1 MNEQLA
7 KQILKIFANNPFD
20 AYNHKQISSRI
31 GAGSKAERQEVIRTM
46 QELAEQKHLVEDS
59 HKGKYKINPKSIDD
73 ELMPQNYVV
82 GTIDMKQG
90 GKAYVI
96 PEEEGREDIQ
106 IAPNNT
112 HHALHGDTV
121 KVLMFP
127 QRKMHKPEGQVVEI
141 LKRAKTRFVGV
152 IQKQERFAF
161 MVSDS
166 RTMQV
171 DIFIHI
177 DDLAGA
183 ENGEKVL
190 VEMTDW
196 PERMNNPVGKVIKRL
211 GKPGDNNV
219 EMQSI
224 LAEYDFPLDF
234 PKEVEEE
241 AKKIKKPTKKEI
253 SSRRDFR
260 DVTTFT
266 IDPADAKDFDDAL
279 SFRELPNGHV
289 EVGVHIADVS
299 YYVKPGS
306 AIDREAYE
314 RGTSVYLV
322 DRTIPMLPEK
332 LCNEVCSLRQDE
344 EKLCFSV
351 VMEMDAKG
359 KVHNT
364 WMGKTVIKSDR
375 RMAYEEAQEIIENG
389 DLKNEKSADA
399 VTVAILKLHSIAEK
413 LRVARYKSG
422 AINFETQEVKFQLDE
437 NAKPIGVYI
446 KESKEANWLIEE
458 FMLLANR
465 SVAEYIGKPTNR
477 VKSSKNSTTRT
488 FVYRV
493 HDEPNPEK
501 LNTFVEFVAK
511 LGFSMKTSSRKA
523 LAESYNRLFENIS
536 GRGEEHMVDTIAIRT
551 MSKAYYSTENI
562 GHYGLAFPYYT
573 HFTSPIRRYP
583 DLMVH
588 RLLER
593 YLEGGASVNADE
605 YEDYCRHCSVMEKKA
620 ADAERT
626 SVKYKQAEYL
636 ADKLGQVFPA
646 LISGV
651 SKWGIY
657 AEIEGNKCEGMIP
670 IGSLKDDYYML
681 DEDNYQVIGRRHG
694 RCYKLGYPVHI
705 RVRKVDLLKK
715 QIDFDLVE
723 EEDTRAPK
731 HESKK
736 KSHKETQKP
745 KSHGRKKKG
754 AKRGLMVLA
763 CCLLA
768 LGCQQVPQVPAE
780 PDYAD
785 TTQWFVADRG
795 AGVDVFYITSTETDD
810 YPMGGAV
817 WYFSDTYNDSLR
829 ALLQGE
835 MTGVDQLLAGD
846 LNFYSPYYRQ
856 CSMETFT
863 ADSLVAER
871 MPLAMGDVK
880 RAFDY
885 YIEHLNGGRPFI
897 VAGFSQGAIGVVE
910 LLKHMDDEAYS
921 RMVAAYVI
929 GWKVTDDDLAA
940 TTHILAARDSAD
952 LGVTVCYNSVRTP
965 QCAIPML
972 SEGNRMAINPLNW
985 RTDGEPATTVFRG
998 DTLTVTLD
1006 TASLLLCVDGYTR
1019 NDYMLPLVG
1028 VDGNYHCLDITLY
1041 AEAIRRNIALRAKL
1055 MH

>member
-1 MNEQLA
+1 MNEELA
-7 KQILKIFANNPFD
+7 KQILKVFANNPFD
-20 AYNHKQISSRI
+20 AFNHKQIASRI
-31 GAGSKAERQEVIRTM
+31 GANSKAERQEVIRTM
-46 QELAEQKHLVEDS
+46 QQLAQEKHLVEDD
-59 HKGKYKINPKSIDD
+59 HKGKYKINPKSINDD
-73 ELMPQNYVV
+73 LLPRNYVT
-82 GTIDMKQG
+82 GIIDMKQG

-96 PEEEGREDIQ
+96 PDEEGREDIQ

-152 IQKQERFAF
+152 IQRQERFAF

-177 DDLAGA
+177 DDLGGA

-196 PERMNNPVGKVIKRL
+196 PERMNNPVGRVIKRL
-211 GKPGDNNV
+211 GRPGDNNV

-234 PKEVEEE
+234 PAEVEEE

-253 SSRRDFR
+253 ASRRDFR

-279 SFRELPNGHV
+279 SYRELPNGHV

-351 VMEMDAKG
+351 VMEMDSKAK
-359 KVHNT
+359 VLNT
-364 WMGKTVIKSDR
+364 WMGKTVIRSDR
-375 RMAYEEAQEIIENG
+375 RMAYEEAQEIIESG
-389 DLKNEKSADA
+389 KWKDESGKMVGE
-399 VTVAILKLHSIAEK
+399 AILKLHGIATL
-413 LRVARYKSG
+413 LRAARYRSG

-465 SVAEYIGKPTNR
+465 KVAEFGAQRVEFGDKSGRKKTPNSELKTPNSNR
-477 VKSSKNSTTRT
+477 P

-523 LAESYNRLFENIS
+523 LAESYNRLFENIA

-551 MSKAYYSTENI
+551 MSKAYYSTQNI

-588 RLLER
+588 RLLEH
-593 YLEGGASVNADE
+593 YLNSNLRTPNSELL
-605 YEDYCRHCSVMEKKA
+605 EDYCKHCSIMEKKA

-657 AEIEGNKCEGMIP
+657 AEIESSKCEGMIP
-670 IGSLKDDYYML
+670 IGSLRDDYYML

-705 RVRKVDLLKK
+705 RVRHVDLLKK
-715 QIDFDLVE
+715 QIDFDLVD
-723 EEDTRAPK
+723 EDEPK
-731 HESKK
+731 
-736 KSHKETQKP
+736 
-745 KSHGRKKKG
+745 
-754 AKRGLMVLA
+754 
-763 CCLLA
+763 
-768 LGCQQVPQVPAE
+768 
-780 PDYAD
+780 AD
-785 TTQWFVADRG
+785 
-795 AGVDVFYITSTETDD
+795 
-810 YPMGGAV
+810 
-817 WYFSDTYNDSLR
+817 
-829 ALLQGE
+829 
-835 MTGVDQLLAGD
+835 
-846 LNFYSPYYRQ
+846 
-856 CSMETFT
+856 
-863 ADSLVAER
+863 
-871 MPLAMGDVK
+871 K
-880 RAFDY
+880 
-885 YIEHLNGGRPFI
+885 
-897 VAGFSQGAIGVVE
+897 FSQQ
-910 LLKHMDDEAYS
+910 KTHKS
-921 RMVAAYVI
+921 R
-929 GWKVTDDDLAA
+929 KEKKNN
-940 TTHILAARDSAD
+940 H
-952 LGVTVCYNSVRTP
+952 NKK
-965 QCAIPML
+965 
-972 SEGNRMAINPLNW
+972 
-985 RTDGEPATTVFRG
+985 
-998 DTLTVTLD
+998 
-1006 TASLLLCVDGYTR
+1006 
-1019 NDYMLPLVG
+1019 
-1028 VDGNYHCLDITLY
+1028 
-1041 AEAIRRNIALRAKL
+1041 AKK
-1055 MH
+1055 

>member
-1 MNEQLA
+1 MNEILA

-31 GAGSKAERQEVIRTM
+31 GAGSKAERQEVIRTI
-46 QELAEQKHLVEDS
+46 QQLAEDKHLIEDD

-73 ELMPQNYVV
+73 DLVPKNYVE
-82 GTIDMKQG
+82 GTIDMKQS

-96 PEEEGREDIQ
+96 PNEEGREDIQ

-121 KVLMFP
+121 RVLMFP

-166 RTMQV
+166 RTMPV

-177 DDLAGA
+177 DDLGGA

-196 PERMNNPVGKVIKRL
+196 PERMNNPVGKVVKRL

-224 LAEYDFPLDF
+224 LAEYDFPLEF
-234 PKEVEEE
+234 PKAAEDE
-241 AKKIKKPTKKEI
+241 AKKIRRPTKKEV
-253 SSRRDFR
+253 SGRRDFR
-260 DVTTFT
+260 DVLTFT

-279 SFRELPNGHV
+279 SYRELGNGHV

-299 YYVKPGS
+299 HYVKPGS

-332 LCNEVCSLRQDE
+332 LCNDVCSLRQDE

-351 VMEMDAKG
+351 VMEMDAKA
-359 KVHNT
+359 KVLGS
-364 WMGKTVIKSDR
+364 WMGKTVIRSDR

-389 DLKNEKSADA
+389 VPKEKSGDS
-399 VTVAILKLHSIAEK
+399 TELEHAILSLHALASK
-413 LRVARYKSG
+413 LREARFKTG

-458 FMLLANR
+458 FMLLANKT
-465 SVAEYIGKPTNR
+465 VAEYIGKPAGKAKNGTTN
-477 VKSSKNSTTRT
+477 KAKT

-511 LGFSMKTSSRKA
+511 LGFSMKTGSRKA
-523 LAESYNRLFENIS
+523 LAESYNRLFENIA
-536 GRGEEHMVDTIAIRT
+536 GRGEENMIDTIAIRT

-588 RLLER
+588 RLLDL
-593 YLEGGASVNADE
+593 YLHDGKSASADE
-605 YEDYCRHCSVMEKKA
+605 YEEYCKHCSVMEKKA

-626 SVKYKQAEYL
+626 SVKYKQAEFL

-651 SKWGIY
+651 SKWGVY

-694 RCYKLGYPVHI
+694 RTYKLGYPVNI
-705 RVRKVDLLKK
+705 RVKRVDMLKK
-715 QIDFDLVE
+715 QIDFELVDDE
-723 EEDTRAPK
+723 EPQRTKQPAK
-731 HESKK
+731 GGSKK
-736 KSHKETQKP
+736 
-745 KSHGRKKKG
+745 
-754 AKRGLMVLA
+754 
-763 CCLLA
+763 
-768 LGCQQVPQVPAE
+768 PQ
-780 PDYAD
+780 
-785 TTQWFVADRG
+785 
-795 AGVDVFYITSTETDD
+795 
-810 YPMGGAV
+810 
-817 WYFSDTYNDSLR
+817 
-829 ALLQGE
+829 
-835 MTGVDQLLAGD
+835 
-846 LNFYSPYYRQ
+846 
-856 CSMETFT
+856 
-863 ADSLVAER
+863 
-871 MPLAMGDVK
+871 
-880 RAFDY
+880 
-885 YIEHLNGGRPFI
+885 
-897 VAGFSQGAIGVVE
+897 
-910 LLKHMDDEAYS
+910 
-921 RMVAAYVI
+921 
-929 GWKVTDDDLAA
+929 
-940 TTHILAARDSAD
+940 
-952 LGVTVCYNSVRTP
+952 
-965 QCAIPML
+965 
-972 SEGNRMAINPLNW
+972 
-985 RTDGEPATTVFRG
+985 RG
-998 DTLTVTLD
+998 D
-1006 TASLLLCVDGYTR
+1006 AKSGKADGKK
-1019 NDYMLPLVG
+1019 P
-1028 VDGNYHCLDITLY
+1028 
-1041 AEAIRRNIALRAKL
+1041 RRHPKKHSKQATK
-1055 MH
+1055 

>member
-20 AYNHKQISSRI
+20 AFNHKQISARLGI
-31 GAGSKAERQEVIRTM
+31 ATKRDRQEVIRAI
-46 QELAEQKHLVEDS
+46 QQLAEDKKLVEDD
-59 HKGKYKINPKSIDD
+59 HQGKYKINPKSIDD
-73 ELMPQNYVV
+73 DLLPKKYVT

-96 PEEEGREDIQ
+96 PEEDGREDIQ

-121 KVLMFP
+121 RVLMFP

-166 RTMQV
+166 RTMPV

-177 DDLAGA
+177 DDLGGA

-241 AKKIKKPTKKEI
+241 AKKIRKPTKKVI
-253 SSRRDFR
+253 TSRRDFR
-260 DVTTFT
+260 DVITFT

-279 SFRELPNGHV
+279 SFRELENGHV

-306 AIDREAYE
+306 AIDREAFE

-344 EKLCFSV
+344 DKLCFSV
-351 VMEMDAKG
+351 VMEMDAKA
-359 KVHNT
+359 KVLNT
-364 WMGKTVIKSDR
+364 WMGKTVIRSDR
-375 RMAYEEAQEIIENG
+375 RMAYEEAQEIIESG
-389 DLKNEKSADA
+389 VSDGTA
-399 VTVAILKLHSIAEK
+399 VATAILRLHALATI
-413 LRVARYKSG
+413 LRAARYKSG

-458 FMLLANR
+458 FMLLANKT
-465 SVAEYIGKPTNR
+465 VAESIGKKR
-477 VKSSKNSTTRT
+477 VRGGSTAAKT

-523 LAESYNRLFENIS
+523 LAESYNRLFENIA

-588 RLLER
+588 RLLDL
-593 YLEGGASVNADE
+593 YLHDGKSVSADE
-605 YEDYCRHCSVMEKKA
+605 YEDYCKHCSIMEKKA

-694 RCYKLGYPVHI
+694 RTYKLGYPVHI

-723 EEDTRAPK
+723 EDNSTDKTAKRQPK
-731 HESKK
+731 SQD
-736 KSHKETQKP
+736 HKPNSKP
-745 KSHGRKKKG
+745 K
-754 AKRGLMVLA
+754 
-763 CCLLA
+763 
-768 LGCQQVPQVPAE
+768 
-780 PDYAD
+780 
-785 TTQWFVADRG
+785 
-795 AGVDVFYITSTETDD
+795 
-810 YPMGGAV
+810 
-817 WYFSDTYNDSLR
+817 
-829 ALLQGE
+829 
-835 MTGVDQLLAGD
+835 
-846 LNFYSPYYRQ
+846 
-856 CSMETFT
+856 
-863 ADSLVAER
+863 
-871 MPLAMGDVK
+871 
-880 RAFDY
+880 
-885 YIEHLNGGRPFI
+885 
-897 VAGFSQGAIGVVE
+897 
-910 LLKHMDDEAYS
+910 
-921 RMVAAYVI
+921 
-929 GWKVTDDDLAA
+929 KVQ
-940 TTHILAARDSAD
+940 HHR
-952 LGVTVCYNSVRTP
+952 
-965 QCAIPML
+965 
-972 SEGNRMAINPLNW
+972 
-985 RTDGEPATTVFRG
+985 
-998 DTLTVTLD
+998 
-1006 TASLLLCVDGYTR
+1006 
-1019 NDYMLPLVG
+1019 
-1028 VDGNYHCLDITLY
+1028 
-1041 AEAIRRNIALRAKL
+1041 RRNK
-1055 MH
+1055 

>member
-1 MNEQLA
+1 MNENLA

-20 AYNHKQISSRI
+20 AYNHKQIASRI
-31 GAGSKAERQEVIRTM
+31 GANSKAERQEVIRTI

-59 HKGKYKINPKSIDD
+59 HKGKYKINPKSINDD
-73 ELMPQNYVV
+73 LMPQNYVT

-121 KVLMFP
+121 KVMLFP

-141 LKRAKTRFVGV
+141 IRRAKTRFVGV

-166 RTMQV
+166 RTMPV

-177 DDLAGA
+177 DDLGGA

-224 LAEYDFPLDF
+224 LAEYDFPLEF

-241 AKKIKKPTKKEI
+241 AKKIRKPTKKEI
-253 SSRRDFR
+253 ASRRDFR
-260 DVTTFT
+260 DITTFT

-279 SFRELPNGHV
+279 SFRELENGHV

-351 VMEMDAKG
+351 VMEMDSKG
-359 KVHNT
+359 KVYDS
-364 WMGKTVIKSDR
+364 WMGKSVIKSDR

-389 DLKNEKSADA
+389 ELKIENSADA
-399 VTVAILKLHSIAEK
+399 VAVAILKLHGIAEK
-413 LRVARYKSG
+413 LRAARYKSG

-465 SVAEYIGKPTNR
+465 TVAEYVG
-477 VKSSKNSTTRT
+477 KSSNSRTSRTSRASSETRNAKT

-523 LAESYNRLFENIS
+523 LAESYNRLFENIA

-588 RLLER
+588 RLLEF
-593 YLEGGASVNADE
+593 YLQDFETSRQRDIKTSKHQDVETVAVARSLVDSSSRSLLEEA
-605 YEDYCRHCSVMEKKA
+605 CKHCSLMEKKA

-626 SVKYKQAEYL
+626 SVKYKQAEFL

-694 RCYKLGYPVHI
+694 RTYKLGYPVHI
-705 RVRKVDLLKK
+705 RVRRVDLLKK

-723 EEDTRAPK
+723 EDEPLGAQTSPSAKKRNGKSARSKKGAPTDK
-731 HESKK
+731 ENKK
-736 KSHKETQKP
+736 KSH
-745 KSHGRKKKG
+745 SRRRK
-754 AKRGLMVLA
+754 
-763 CCLLA
+763 
-768 LGCQQVPQVPAE
+768 
-780 PDYAD
+780 
-785 TTQWFVADRG
+785 
-795 AGVDVFYITSTETDD
+795 
-810 YPMGGAV
+810 
-817 WYFSDTYNDSLR
+817 
-829 ALLQGE
+829 
-835 MTGVDQLLAGD
+835 
-846 LNFYSPYYRQ
+846 
-856 CSMETFT
+856 
-863 ADSLVAER
+863 
-871 MPLAMGDVK
+871 
-880 RAFDY
+880 
-885 YIEHLNGGRPFI
+885 
-897 VAGFSQGAIGVVE
+897 
-910 LLKHMDDEAYS
+910 
-921 RMVAAYVI
+921 
-929 GWKVTDDDLAA
+929 
-940 TTHILAARDSAD
+940 
-952 LGVTVCYNSVRTP
+952 
-965 QCAIPML
+965 
-972 SEGNRMAINPLNW
+972 
-985 RTDGEPATTVFRG
+985 
-998 DTLTVTLD
+998 
-1006 TASLLLCVDGYTR
+1006 
-1019 NDYMLPLVG
+1019 
-1028 VDGNYHCLDITLY
+1028 
-1041 AEAIRRNIALRAKL
+1041 
-1055 MH
+1055 

>member
-1 MNEQLA
+1 MNEELA
-7 KQILKIFANNPFD
+7 KQILKVFANNPFD
-20 AYNHKQISSRI
+20 AFNHKQISSRI
-31 GAGSKAERQEVIRTM
+31 GAGSKAERQEVIRTI
-46 QELAEQKHLVEDS
+46 QQLAEEKHLVEDD
-59 HKGKYKINPKSIDD
+59 HKGKYKINPKSINDD
-73 ELMPQNYVV
+73 LLPRNYVTGV
-82 GTIDMKQG
+82 IDMKQG

-96 PEEEGREDIQ
+96 PEEDGREDIQ

-121 KVLMFP
+121 RVLMFP

-141 LKRAKTRFVGV
+141 IKRAKTRFVGV
-152 IQKQERFAF
+152 IQRQERFAF

-177 DDLAGA
+177 DDLGGA

-211 GKPGDNNV
+211 GRPGDNNV

-234 PKEVEEE
+234 SKEVEEE
-241 AKKIKKPTKKEI
+241 AKKIRKPTKKEI
-253 SSRRDFR
+253 ANRKDFR

-344 EKLCFSV
+344 DKLCFSV

-359 KVHNT
+359 GRDRKGANATPKVLKT
-364 WMGKTVIKSDR
+364 WIGKTVIRSDR
-375 RMAYEEAQEIIENG
+375 RMAYEEAQEIIEAN
-389 DLKNEKSADA
+389 
-399 VTVAILKLHSIAEK
+399 TVPDGSPVGEAILRLHALATV
-413 LRVARYKSG
+413 LRSQRYKDG
-422 AINFETQEVKFQLDE
+422 AINFESQEVKFQLDE

-458 FMLLANR
+458 FMLLANKT
-465 SVAEYIGKPTNR
+465 VAEYVGKP
-477 VKSSKNSTTRT
+477 KSRNTRSTQNTPP

-501 LNTFVEFVAK
+501 LNTFVEFVTK

-523 LAESYNRLFENIS
+523 LAESYNRLFENIA

-588 RLLER
+588 RLLEH
-593 YLEGGASVNADE
+593 YLNSEPQIPNSE
-605 YEDYCRHCSVMEKKA
+605 QLEEYCRHCSVMEKKA

-657 AEIEGNKCEGMIP
+657 AEIEDSKCEGMIP

-705 RVRKVDLLKK
+705 RVRKVDLIKK

-723 EEDTRAPK
+723 EEELKPK
-731 HESKK
+731 PESKAK
-736 KSHKETQKP
+736 KSKP
-745 KSHGRKKKG
+745 HGKPHGRKKK
-754 AKRGLMVLA
+754 
-763 CCLLA
+763 
-768 LGCQQVPQVPAE
+768 
-780 PDYAD
+780 
-785 TTQWFVADRG
+785 
-795 AGVDVFYITSTETDD
+795 
-810 YPMGGAV
+810 
-817 WYFSDTYNDSLR
+817 
-829 ALLQGE
+829 
-835 MTGVDQLLAGD
+835 
-846 LNFYSPYYRQ
+846 
-856 CSMETFT
+856 
-863 ADSLVAER
+863 
-871 MPLAMGDVK
+871 
-880 RAFDY
+880 
-885 YIEHLNGGRPFI
+885 
-897 VAGFSQGAIGVVE
+897 
-910 LLKHMDDEAYS
+910 
-921 RMVAAYVI
+921 
-929 GWKVTDDDLAA
+929 
-940 TTHILAARDSAD
+940 
-952 LGVTVCYNSVRTP
+952 
-965 QCAIPML
+965 
-972 SEGNRMAINPLNW
+972 
-985 RTDGEPATTVFRG
+985 
-998 DTLTVTLD
+998 
-1006 TASLLLCVDGYTR
+1006 
-1019 NDYMLPLVG
+1019 
-1028 VDGNYHCLDITLY
+1028 
-1041 AEAIRRNIALRAKL
+1041 
-1055 MH
+1055 

>member
-7 KQILKIFANNPFD
+7 KTILKVFANNPFD
-20 AYNHKQISSRI
+20 AFNHKQISSRI
-31 GAGSKAERQEVIRTM
+31 GANTKKERQEVIRAM
-46 QELAEQKHLVEDS
+46 QELAEQKQLVEDD

-73 ELMPQNYVV
+73 LLPKNYVV

-96 PEEEGREDIQ
+96 PLDEKELGVKGSEKGVKGSERTNAKDDTIVPSLPLTPHHSLSLQTYSQDIQ
-106 IAPNNT
+106 IAPGNT
-112 HHALHGDTV
+112 NRALHGDTV
-121 KVLMFP
+121 RVLMFP

-152 IQKQERFAF
+152 LQKQERFAF

-166 RTMQV
+166 RTMNV
-171 DIFIHI
+171 DIFIHA
-177 DDLAGA
+177 DDLGGA

-196 PERMNNPVGKVIKRL
+196 PERMNNPVGRVIKRL
-211 GKPGDNNV
+211 GRPGDNNV

-224 LAEYDFPLDF
+224 LAEYDFPLEF
-234 PKEVEEE
+234 PKEAEAE
-241 AKKIKKPTKKEI
+241 AKKIKNPTKKEMA
-253 SSRRDFR
+253 SRRDFR
-260 DVTTFT
+260 DVLTFT

-279 SFRELPNGHV
+279 SYRELENGHA

-299 YYVKPGS
+299 HYVKPGS

-359 KVHNT
+359 KVT
-364 WMGKTVIKSDR
+364 GSWMGKTVIRSDR
-375 RMAYEEAQEIIENG
+375 RMAYEEAQEIIEG
-389 DLKNEKSADA
+389 VTGSEKGVKESERTNVEEA
-399 VTVAILKLHSIAEK
+399 VLKLHALATR
-413 LRVARYKSG
+413 LRNQRYKNG
-422 AINFETQEVKFQLDE
+422 AINFESQEVKFRLDE

-465 SVAEYIGKPTNR
+465 TVAEYIGKPNSQKT
-477 VKSSKNSTTRT
+477 KTKNQNSPKT

-511 LGFSMKTSSRKA
+511 LGFSMKTGSRKA
-523 LAESYNRLFENIS
+523 LADSYNRLFENIA

-588 RLLER
+588 RLLEY
-593 YLEGGASVNADE
+593 YLGVKGSERTDAVGAPNKEVYEE
-605 YEDYCRHCSVMEKKA
+605 YCKHCSLMEKKA
-620 ADAERT
+620 ADAERS
-626 SVKYKQAEYL
+626 SVKYKQAEFL

-694 RCYKLGYPVHI
+694 KCYKLGYPVQI
-705 RVRKVDLLKK
+705 RVKRVDMLKK
-715 QIDFDLVE
+715 QIDFELVE
-723 EEDTRAPK
+723 EDETPAPAK
-731 HESKK
+731 G
-736 KSHKETQKP
+736 KP
-745 KSHGRKKKG
+745 KGEQKQSKGKSKWRRGRQK
-754 AKRGLMVLA
+754 
-763 CCLLA
+763 
-768 LGCQQVPQVPAE
+768 
-780 PDYAD
+780 
-785 TTQWFVADRG
+785 
-795 AGVDVFYITSTETDD
+795 
-810 YPMGGAV
+810 
-817 WYFSDTYNDSLR
+817 
-829 ALLQGE
+829 
-835 MTGVDQLLAGD
+835 
-846 LNFYSPYYRQ
+846 
-856 CSMETFT
+856 
-863 ADSLVAER
+863 
-871 MPLAMGDVK
+871 
-880 RAFDY
+880 
-885 YIEHLNGGRPFI
+885 
-897 VAGFSQGAIGVVE
+897 
-910 LLKHMDDEAYS
+910 
-921 RMVAAYVI
+921 
-929 GWKVTDDDLAA
+929 
-940 TTHILAARDSAD
+940 
-952 LGVTVCYNSVRTP
+952 
-965 QCAIPML
+965 
-972 SEGNRMAINPLNW
+972 
-985 RTDGEPATTVFRG
+985 
-998 DTLTVTLD
+998 
-1006 TASLLLCVDGYTR
+1006 
-1019 NDYMLPLVG
+1019 
-1028 VDGNYHCLDITLY
+1028 
-1041 AEAIRRNIALRAKL
+1041 
-1055 MH
+1055 

>member
-1 MNEQLA
+1 MTKVKMLELWHGEKTTNIIEPDMNEQLA

-20 AYNHKQISSRI
+20 AFNHKQISSRI

-73 ELMPQNYVV
+73 ELLPQNYVV
-82 GTIDMKQG
+82 GTMDMKQG

-96 PEEEGREDIQ
+96 PEGEDREDIQ

-112 HHALHGDTV
+112 NHALHGDTV
-121 KVLMFP
+121 RVLMFP

-141 LKRAKTRFVGV
+141 LKRARTRFVGV
-152 IQKQERFAF
+152 IQRQERFAF

-166 RTMQV
+166 RTMPV

-177 DDLAGA
+177 DDLGGA

-190 VEMTDW
+190 VEMTEW
-196 PERMNNPVGKVIKRL
+196 PERMNNPVGRVVKRL
-211 GKPGDNNV
+211 GRPGDNNV

-241 AKKIKKPTKKEI
+241 AKKIKKPTKKDYAG
-253 SSRRDFR
+253 RRDFR
-260 DVTTFT
+260 EVTTFT

-279 SFRELPNGHV
+279 SYRELPNGHV

-351 VMEMDAKG
+351 VMEMDAGGGRDRKG
-359 KVHNT
+359 ANATPKVYNT
-364 WMGKTVIKSDR
+364 WMGKSVIRSNR
-375 RMAYEEAQEIIENG
+375 RMAYEEAQEIIESG
-389 DLKNEKSADA
+389 SASDA
-399 VTVAILKLHSIAEK
+399 VGEAILSLHAIATK
-413 LRVARYKSG
+413 LRAARYKSG
-422 AINFETQEVKFQLDE
+422 AINFETQEVKFILDD

-465 SVAEYIGKPTNR
+465 SVAEYIGKPAG
-477 VKSSKNSTTRT
+477 KSKSAKT

-501 LNTFVEFVAK
+501 LNTFVEFVSK
-511 LGFSMKTSSRKA
+511 LGFSMKTGSRKA
-523 LAESYNRLFENIS
+523 LAESYNRLFENIA

-562 GHYGLAFPYYT
+562 GHYGLAFPFYT

-593 YLEGGASVNADE
+593 YLQGGTSVSAAE
-605 YEDYCRHCSVMEKKA
+605 YEEYCKHCSIMEKKA

-636 ADKLGQVFPA
+636 SDKLGQVFPA

-694 RCYKLGYPVHI
+694 RCYKLGYPVLI

-723 EEDTRAPK
+723 EDDANAKDGRRRPK
-731 HESKK
+731 DN
-736 KSHKETQKP
+736 KP
-745 KSHGRKKKG
+745 KGKENKG
-754 AKRGLMVLA
+754 KGK
-763 CCLLA
+763 
-768 LGCQQVPQVPAE
+768 P
-780 PDYAD
+780 
-785 TTQWFVADRG
+785 
-795 AGVDVFYITSTETDD
+795 
-810 YPMGGAV
+810 
-817 WYFSDTYNDSLR
+817 
-829 ALLQGE
+829 
-835 MTGVDQLLAGD
+835 
-846 LNFYSPYYRQ
+846 
-856 CSMETFT
+856 
-863 ADSLVAER
+863 
-871 MPLAMGDVK
+871 
-880 RAFDY
+880 
-885 YIEHLNGGRPFI
+885 
-897 VAGFSQGAIGVVE
+897 
-910 LLKHMDDEAYS
+910 
-921 RMVAAYVI
+921 
-929 GWKVTDDDLAA
+929 
-940 TTHILAARDSAD
+940 
-952 LGVTVCYNSVRTP
+952 
-965 QCAIPML
+965 
-972 SEGNRMAINPLNW
+972 
-985 RTDGEPATTVFRG
+985 
-998 DTLTVTLD
+998 
-1006 TASLLLCVDGYTR
+1006 
-1019 NDYMLPLVG
+1019 
-1028 VDGNYHCLDITLY
+1028 
-1041 AEAIRRNIALRAKL
+1041 RRRR
-1055 MH
+1055 

>member
-1 MNEQLA
+1 MNEELA
-7 KQILKIFANNPFD
+7 KQILKVFANNPFD
-20 AYNHKQISSRI
+20 AFNHKQISSRI

-46 QELAEQKHLVEDS
+46 QQLAEEKHLVEDD
-59 HKGKYKINPKSIDD
+59 HKGKYKINPKSINDD
-73 ELMPQNYVV
+73 LLPRNYVTGV
-82 GTIDMKQG
+82 IDMKQG

-121 KVLMFP
+121 RVLMFP

-152 IQKQERFAF
+152 IQRQERFAF

-177 DDLAGA
+177 DDLGGA

-211 GKPGDNNV
+211 GRPGDNNV

-241 AKKIKKPTKKEI
+241 AKKIRKPTKKEI
-253 SSRRDFR
+253 ANRKDFR

-344 EKLCFSV
+344 DKLCFSV

-359 KVHNT
+359 ERDRKGANATPKVLKT
-364 WMGKTVIKSDR
+364 WIGKTVIRSDR
-375 RMAYEEAQEIIENG
+375 RMAYEEAQEIIEAN
-389 DLKNEKSADA
+389 
-399 VTVAILKLHSIAEK
+399 TVPDGSPVGEAILRLHALATA
-413 LRVARYKSG
+413 LRSQRYKDG
-422 AINFETQEVKFQLDE
+422 AINFESQEVKFQLDE

-458 FMLLANR
+458 FMLLANKT
-465 SVAEYIGKPTNR
+465 VAEYVGKP
-477 VKSSKNSTTRT
+477 KSRNTRSTQNTPP

-501 LNTFVEFVAK
+501 LNTFVEFVTK

-523 LAESYNRLFENIS
+523 LAESYNRLFENIA

-588 RLLER
+588 RLLDL
-593 YLEGGASVNADE
+593 YLHNGASVNADE

-657 AEIEGNKCEGMIP
+657 AEIEDSKCEGMIP

-705 RVRKVDLLKK
+705 RVRKVDLIKK

-723 EEDTRAPK
+723 EEELKPK
-731 HESKK
+731 PESKAK
-736 KSHKETQKP
+736 KSKP
-745 KSHGRKKKG
+745 HGKPHGRKKK
-754 AKRGLMVLA
+754 
-763 CCLLA
+763 
-768 LGCQQVPQVPAE
+768 
-780 PDYAD
+780 
-785 TTQWFVADRG
+785 
-795 AGVDVFYITSTETDD
+795 
-810 YPMGGAV
+810 
-817 WYFSDTYNDSLR
+817 
-829 ALLQGE
+829 
-835 MTGVDQLLAGD
+835 
-846 LNFYSPYYRQ
+846 
-856 CSMETFT
+856 
-863 ADSLVAER
+863 
-871 MPLAMGDVK
+871 
-880 RAFDY
+880 
-885 YIEHLNGGRPFI
+885 
-897 VAGFSQGAIGVVE
+897 
-910 LLKHMDDEAYS
+910 
-921 RMVAAYVI
+921 
-929 GWKVTDDDLAA
+929 
-940 TTHILAARDSAD
+940 
-952 LGVTVCYNSVRTP
+952 
-965 QCAIPML
+965 
-972 SEGNRMAINPLNW
+972 
-985 RTDGEPATTVFRG
+985 
-998 DTLTVTLD
+998 
-1006 TASLLLCVDGYTR
+1006 
-1019 NDYMLPLVG
+1019 
-1028 VDGNYHCLDITLY
+1028 
-1041 AEAIRRNIALRAKL
+1041 
-1055 MH
+1055 

>member
-73 ELMPQNYVV
+73 ELMPQNYVT
-82 GTIDMKQG
+82 GTMDMKQG

-112 HHALHGDTV
+112 NHALHGDTV
-121 KVLMFP
+121 RVLMFP

-141 LKRAKTRFVGV
+141 IKRAKTRFVGV

-166 RTMQV
+166 RTMPV

-196 PERMNNPVGKVIKRL
+196 PERMNNPVGKVVKRL
-211 GKPGDNNV
+211 GRPGDNNV

-234 PKEVEEE
+234 PKEVEAE
-241 AKKIKKPTKKEI
+241 AKKIKKPTKKDYEG
-253 SSRRDFR
+253 RRDFR
-260 DVTTFT
+260 EVTTFT

-279 SFRELPNGHV
+279 SYRELKNGHV

-299 YYVKPGS
+299 HYVKPGS

-344 EKLCFSV
+344 DKLCFSV

-359 KVHNT
+359 KVTNT
-364 WMGKTVIKSDR
+364 WMGKTLICSDR
-375 RMAYEEAQEIIENG
+375 RMAYEEAQEIIESG
-389 DLKNEKSADA
+389 KATDA
-399 VTVAILKLHSIAEK
+399 VGTAILALHGIATV
-413 LRVARYKSG
+413 LRAARYKSG
-422 AINFETQEVKFQLDE
+422 AINFETQEVKFILDD
-437 NAKPIGVYI
+437 NAKPTGVYI

-458 FMLLANR
+458 FMLLANK
-465 SVAEYIGKPTNR
+465 SVAEYIGKPSGKT
-477 VKSSKNSTTRT
+477 KSAKT

-501 LNTFVEFVAK
+501 LNTFVEFVSK

-523 LAESYNRLFENIS
+523 LAESYNRLFENIA

-593 YLEGGASVNADE
+593 YLNGGASVNADE

-620 ADAERT
+620 ADAERS

-657 AEIEGNKCEGMIP
+657 AEIEGSKCEGMIP

-705 RVRKVDLLKK
+705 RVRRVDMLKK
-715 QIDFDLVE
+715 QIDFDLVD
-723 EEDTRAPK
+723 EDEMMSTAKKNRPSK
-731 HESKK
+731 VNSKSKNFRESGKSKK
-736 KSHKETQKP
+736 K
-745 KSHGRKKKG
+745 
-754 AKRGLMVLA
+754 
-763 CCLLA
+763 
-768 LGCQQVPQVPAE
+768 
-780 PDYAD
+780 
-785 TTQWFVADRG
+785 
-795 AGVDVFYITSTETDD
+795 
-810 YPMGGAV
+810 
-817 WYFSDTYNDSLR
+817 
-829 ALLQGE
+829 
-835 MTGVDQLLAGD
+835 
-846 LNFYSPYYRQ
+846 
-856 CSMETFT
+856 
-863 ADSLVAER
+863 
-871 MPLAMGDVK
+871 
-880 RAFDY
+880 
-885 YIEHLNGGRPFI
+885 
-897 VAGFSQGAIGVVE
+897 
-910 LLKHMDDEAYS
+910 
-921 RMVAAYVI
+921 
-929 GWKVTDDDLAA
+929 
-940 TTHILAARDSAD
+940 
-952 LGVTVCYNSVRTP
+952 
-965 QCAIPML
+965 
-972 SEGNRMAINPLNW
+972 
-985 RTDGEPATTVFRG
+985 
-998 DTLTVTLD
+998 
-1006 TASLLLCVDGYTR
+1006 
-1019 NDYMLPLVG
+1019 
-1028 VDGNYHCLDITLY
+1028 
-1041 AEAIRRNIALRAKL
+1041 RR
-1055 MH
+1055 

>member
-20 AYNHKQISSRI
+20 AYNHKQIASRV
-31 GAGSKAERQEVIRTM
+31 GANSKAERQEVIRTM
-46 QELAEQKHLVEDS
+46 QQLAEEKHLVEDD
-59 HKGKYKINPKSIDD
+59 HKGKFKINPKSINDD
-73 ELMPQNYVV
+73 LMPHNYVT

-96 PEEEGREDIQ
+96 PDEEGREDIQ

-112 HHALHGDTV
+112 RHALHGDTV

-141 LKRAKTRFVGV
+141 IKRAKTHFVGV
-152 IQKQERFAF
+152 IQRQERFAF

-190 VEMTDW
+190 VEMIDW
-196 PERMNNPVGKVIKRL
+196 PERMNNPVGRVIKRL

-241 AKKIKKPTKKEI
+241 AKKIKKPTKKEMA
-253 SSRRDFR
+253 SRRDFR

-279 SFRELPNGHV
+279 SFRELPNGHI

-306 AIDREAYE
+306 AIDREAYT

-344 EKLCFSV
+344 DKLCFSV
-351 VMEMDAKG
+351 VMEMDGKG
-359 KVHNT
+359 KVYNT
-364 WMGKTVIKSDR
+364 WMGKSVIRSDR
-375 RMAYEEAQEIIENG
+375 RMAYEEAQEIIESG
-389 DLKNEKSADA
+389 KWKDESEKS
-399 VTVAILKLHSIAEK
+399 VGEAILKLHGIATI
-413 LRVARYKSG
+413 LRAARYKSG

-465 SVAEYIGKPTNR
+465 KVAEFGAQKAEFEDKNGRKKTPTSDFRPPTSN
-477 VKSSKNSTTRT
+477 RT

-511 LGFSMKTSSRKA
+511 LGFSMKTTSRKA
-523 LAESYNRLFENIS
+523 LAESYNRLFENIA

-588 RLLER
+588 RLLDL
-593 YLEGGASVNADE
+593 YLHNGKSVNADE

-705 RVRKVDLLKK
+705 RVRHVDLLKK
-715 QIDFDLVE
+715 QIDFELVE
-723 EEDTRAPK
+723 EDDRVAGAPAGQK
-731 HESKK
+731 TAGKYATQTSKGKSQRNKKGTPQPKEEKK
-736 KSHKETQKP
+736 KKHSRR
-745 KSHGRKKKG
+745 RK
-754 AKRGLMVLA
+754 
-763 CCLLA
+763 
-768 LGCQQVPQVPAE
+768 
-780 PDYAD
+780 
-785 TTQWFVADRG
+785 
-795 AGVDVFYITSTETDD
+795 
-810 YPMGGAV
+810 
-817 WYFSDTYNDSLR
+817 
-829 ALLQGE
+829 
-835 MTGVDQLLAGD
+835 
-846 LNFYSPYYRQ
+846 
-856 CSMETFT
+856 
-863 ADSLVAER
+863 
-871 MPLAMGDVK
+871 
-880 RAFDY
+880 
-885 YIEHLNGGRPFI
+885 
-897 VAGFSQGAIGVVE
+897 
-910 LLKHMDDEAYS
+910 
-921 RMVAAYVI
+921 
-929 GWKVTDDDLAA
+929 
-940 TTHILAARDSAD
+940 
-952 LGVTVCYNSVRTP
+952 
-965 QCAIPML
+965 
-972 SEGNRMAINPLNW
+972 
-985 RTDGEPATTVFRG
+985 
-998 DTLTVTLD
+998 
-1006 TASLLLCVDGYTR
+1006 
-1019 NDYMLPLVG
+1019 
-1028 VDGNYHCLDITLY
+1028 
-1041 AEAIRRNIALRAKL
+1041 
-1055 MH
+1055 

>member
-20 AYNHKQISSRI
+20 AFNHKQIASRI
-31 GAGSKAERQEVIRTM
+31 GAGSKAERQEVIRTI
-46 QELAEQKHLVEDS
+46 QELAEEKHLVEDS
-59 HKGKYKINPKSIDD
+59 HKGKYKINPKSINDD
-73 ELMPQNYVV
+73 LVPRSYIV

-96 PEEEGREDIQ
+96 PQPDAEHPDATPSEDIQ

-171 DIFIHI
+171 DIFIHN
-177 DDLAGA
+177 DDLGGA

-196 PERMNNPVGKVIKRL
+196 PERMNNPVGKVVKRL

-234 PKEVEEE
+234 PKEAEEE
-241 AKKIKKPTKKEI
+241 AKKMRKPTKKEMA
-253 SSRRDFR
+253 SRRDFR
-260 DVTTFT
+260 DVLTFT

-279 SFRELPNGHV
+279 SYRTLENGHV

-332 LCNEVCSLRQDE
+332 LCNDLCSLRQDE

-359 KVHNT
+359 KVMSS
-364 WMGKTVIKSDR
+364 WMGKTVIRSDR
-375 RMAYEEAQEIIENG
+375 RMAYEEAQEIIESG
-389 DLKNEKSADA
+389 KWKDESEKP
-399 VTVAILKLHSIAEK
+399 VGEAILKLHGIATI
-413 LRVARYKSG
+413 LRAARFKTG

-437 NAKPIGVYI
+437 KAHPIGVYI

-465 SVAEYIGKPTNR
+465 TVAEFIGKSHR
-477 VKSSKNSTTRT
+477 SGKSGKGGKDSQAKT

-511 LGFSMKTSSRKA
+511 LGFSMKTGSRKA
-523 LAESYNRLFENIS
+523 LAESYNRLFENIA
-536 GRGEEHMVDTIAIRT
+536 GRGEENMVDTIAIRT

-562 GHYGLAFPYYT
+562 GHYGLAFPFYT

-593 YLEGGASVNADE
+593 YLEGGASVNRDE
-605 YEDYCRHCSVMEKKA
+605 YEDYCKHCSIMEKKA

-626 SVKYKQAEYL
+626 SIKYKQAEFL

-694 RCYKLGYPVHI
+694 RTYKLGYPVNI
-705 RVRKVDLLKK
+705 RVRRVDMLKK

-723 EEDTRAPK
+723 EGEGK
-731 HESKK
+731 GESGK
-736 KSHKETQKP
+736 
-745 KSHGRKKKG
+745 RKGESGKRRVESGKRKVESGKRKG
-754 AKRGLMVLA
+754 VSGKRKV
-763 CCLLA
+763 
-768 LGCQQVPQVPAE
+768 E
-780 PDYAD
+780 
-785 TTQWFVADRG
+785 RG
-795 AGVDVFYITSTETDD
+795 KRK
-810 YPMGGAV
+810 GG
-817 WYFSDTYNDSLR
+817 N
-829 ALLQGE
+829 
-835 MTGVDQLLAGD
+835 
-846 LNFYSPYYRQ
+846 
-856 CSMETFT
+856 
-863 ADSLVAER
+863 
-871 MPLAMGDVK
+871 K
-880 RAFDY
+880 R
-885 YIEHLNGGRPFI
+885 
-897 VAGFSQGAIGVVE
+897 
-910 LLKHMDDEAYS
+910 
-921 RMVAAYVI
+921 
-929 GWKVTDDDLAA
+929 
-940 TTHILAARDSAD
+940 
-952 LGVTVCYNSVRTP
+952 
-965 QCAIPML
+965 
-972 SEGNRMAINPLNW
+972 
-985 RTDGEPATTVFRG
+985 
-998 DTLTVTLD
+998 
-1006 TASLLLCVDGYTR
+1006 
-1019 NDYMLPLVG
+1019 
-1028 VDGNYHCLDITLY
+1028 
-1041 AEAIRRNIALRAKL
+1041 
-1055 MH
+1055 

>member
-1 MNEQLA
+1 MKDDFKKL
-7 KQILKIFANNPFD
+7 ILKIFANNPFD
-20 AYNHKQISSRI
+20 AFNHKQISSRI
-31 GAGSKAERQEVIRTM
+31 GANTKKERQEVIRAM
-46 QELAEQKHLVEDS
+46 QELAEEKTLVEDD

-73 ELMPQNYVV
+73 LLPKNYVV

-96 PEEEGREDIQ
+96 PLDEKELGVKGSENGVKGSERTNAKDDTIVPSLPLTPPHSLSLQTYSQDIQ
-106 IAPNNT
+106 IAPGNT
-112 HHALHGDTV
+112 NRALHGDTV
-121 KVLMFP
+121 RVLMFP

-152 IQKQERFAF
+152 LQKQERFAF

-166 RTMQV
+166 RTMPV
-171 DIFIHI
+171 DIFIHA
-177 DDLAGA
+177 DDLGGA

-196 PERMNNPVGKVIKRL
+196 PERMNNPVGKVVKRL
-211 GKPGDNNV
+211 GRPGDNNV

-224 LAEYDFPLDF
+224 LAEYDFPLEF
-234 PKEVEEE
+234 PKEAEAE
-241 AKKIKKPTKKEI
+241 AKKIKNPTKKEI
-253 SSRRDFR
+253 ASRRDFR
-260 DVTTFT
+260 DVLTFT

-279 SFRELPNGHV
+279 SYRQLENGHT

-351 VMEMDAKG
+351 VMEMDNKG
-359 KVHNT
+359 KVHNS
-364 WMGKTVIKSDR
+364 WMGKTVIRSDR
-375 RMAYEEAQEIIENG
+375 RMAYEEAQEIIEG
-389 DLKNEKSADA
+389 VTGSEKGVKGSERTNVEEA
-399 VTVAILKLHSIAEK
+399 VLKLHALASR
-413 LRVARYKSG
+413 LREQRYKSG
-422 AINFETQEVKFQLDE
+422 AINFESQEVKFQLDE

-465 SVAEYIGKPTNR
+465 TVAEYVGKPNTQ
-477 VKSSKNSTTRT
+477 KSKTKNQNSPKT

-511 LGFSMKTSSRKA
+511 LGFSMKTGSRKA
-523 LAESYNRLFENIS
+523 LAESYNRLFENIA

-551 MSKAYYSTENI
+551 MSKAYYSTDNI

-593 YLEGGASVNADE
+593 YLEGGSSVNKEE
-605 YEDYCRHCSVMEKKA
+605 YEEYCKHSSIMEKKA
-620 ADAERT
+620 ADAERS
-626 SVKYKQAEYL
+626 SVKYKQAEFL

-694 RCYKLGYPVHI
+694 RTYKLGYPVKI
-705 RVRKVDLLKK
+705 RVKRVDMIKK
-715 QIDFDLVE
+715 QIDFELFDDE
-723 EEDTRAPK
+723 EEKNHATAGKTKGGKNNKNR
-731 HESKK
+731 SNKK
-736 KSHKETQKP
+736 PGNSSSNGKK
-745 KSHGRKKKG
+745 RKK
-754 AKRGLMVLA
+754 
-763 CCLLA
+763 
-768 LGCQQVPQVPAE
+768 
-780 PDYAD
+780 
-785 TTQWFVADRG
+785 TT
-795 AGVDVFYITSTETDD
+795 T
-810 YPMGGAV
+810 
-817 WYFSDTYNDSLR
+817 
-829 ALLQGE
+829 
-835 MTGVDQLLAGD
+835 
-846 LNFYSPYYRQ
+846 
-856 CSMETFT
+856 
-863 ADSLVAER
+863 
-871 MPLAMGDVK
+871 K
-880 RAFDY
+880 
-885 YIEHLNGGRPFI
+885 
-897 VAGFSQGAIGVVE
+897 
-910 LLKHMDDEAYS
+910 
-921 RMVAAYVI
+921 
-929 GWKVTDDDLAA
+929 
-940 TTHILAARDSAD
+940 
-952 LGVTVCYNSVRTP
+952 
-965 QCAIPML
+965 
-972 SEGNRMAINPLNW
+972 
-985 RTDGEPATTVFRG
+985 
-998 DTLTVTLD
+998 
-1006 TASLLLCVDGYTR
+1006 
-1019 NDYMLPLVG
+1019 
-1028 VDGNYHCLDITLY
+1028 
-1041 AEAIRRNIALRAKL
+1041 
-1055 MH
+1055 

>member
-7 KQILKIFANNPFD
+7 KTILKIFVNNPFD
-20 AYNHKQISSRI
+20 AFNHKQISSRLGI
-31 GAGSKAERQEVIRTM
+31 NTKRDRQEVIRTM
-46 QELAEQKHLVEDS
+46 QELAEQKQLVEDD
-59 HKGKYKINPKSIDD
+59 HKGKYKINPKNINDD
-73 ELMPQNYVV
+73 LVPHNYVV

-96 PEEEGREDIQ
+96 PDEEGREDIQ

-121 KVLMFP
+121 RVLMFP

-141 LKRAKTRFVGV
+141 MKRARTRFVGV
-152 IQKQERFAF
+152 LQKQERFAF

-166 RTMQV
+166 RTMPV
-171 DIFIHI
+171 DIFIHA
-177 DDLAGA
+177 DDMGGA

-190 VEMTDW
+190 VEMTEW
-196 PERMNNPVGKVIKRL
+196 PERMNNPVGKVVKRL

-224 LAEYDFPLDF
+224 LAEYDFPLEF
-234 PKEVEEE
+234 PKEAEDE
-241 AKKIKKPTKKEI
+241 AKKIRKPTKKEI
-253 SSRRDFR
+253 ASRKDFR
-260 DVTTFT
+260 DVLTFT

-279 SFRELPNGHV
+279 SYRVLENGRV

-332 LCNEVCSLRQDE
+332 LCNDVCSLRQDE

-351 VMEMDAKG
+351 VMEMDNKG
-359 KVHNT
+359 KVHKT
-364 WMGKTVIKSDR
+364 WMGKTVIRSNR
-375 RMAYEEAQEIIENG
+375 RMAYEEAQ
-389 DLKNEKSADA
+389 A
-399 VTVAILKLHSIAEK
+399 VIDSGVSDGTDVAEAILALHGIATV
-413 LRVARYKSG
+413 LRAARYKSG
-422 AINFETQEVKFQLDE
+422 AINFESQEVKFILDE
-437 NAKPIGVYI
+437 NAHPTGVYI

-458 FMLLANR
+458 FMLLANKT
-465 SVAEYIGKPTNR
+465 VAEYIGKPGKTSR
-477 VKSSKNSTTRT
+477 TSKTSKTSSTRT

-511 LGFSMKTSSRKA
+511 LGFSMKVGSRKA
-523 LAESYNRLFENIS
+523 LAESYNNLFRDIA
-536 GRGEEHMVDTIAIRT
+536 GRGEENMIDTIAIRT

-626 SVKYKQAEYL
+626 SVKYKQAEFL

-694 RCYKLGYPVHI
+694 RTYKLGYPVNI
-705 RVRKVDLLKK
+705 RVKRVDMLKK
-715 QIDFDLVE
+715 QIDFELVE
-723 EEDTRAPK
+723 EEPTR
-731 HESKK
+731 
-736 KSHKETQKP
+736 KP
-745 KSHGRKKKG
+745 NKPTKPTKPNKPTKPTKPSTSGKPGKPGKPRRRKK
-754 AKRGLMVLA
+754 
-763 CCLLA
+763 
-768 LGCQQVPQVPAE
+768 
-780 PDYAD
+780 
-785 TTQWFVADRG
+785 
-795 AGVDVFYITSTETDD
+795 
-810 YPMGGAV
+810 
-817 WYFSDTYNDSLR
+817 
-829 ALLQGE
+829 
-835 MTGVDQLLAGD
+835 
-846 LNFYSPYYRQ
+846 
-856 CSMETFT
+856 
-863 ADSLVAER
+863 
-871 MPLAMGDVK
+871 
-880 RAFDY
+880 
-885 YIEHLNGGRPFI
+885 
-897 VAGFSQGAIGVVE
+897 
-910 LLKHMDDEAYS
+910 
-921 RMVAAYVI
+921 
-929 GWKVTDDDLAA
+929 
-940 TTHILAARDSAD
+940 
-952 LGVTVCYNSVRTP
+952 
-965 QCAIPML
+965 
-972 SEGNRMAINPLNW
+972 
-985 RTDGEPATTVFRG
+985 
-998 DTLTVTLD
+998 
-1006 TASLLLCVDGYTR
+1006 
-1019 NDYMLPLVG
+1019 
-1028 VDGNYHCLDITLY
+1028 
-1041 AEAIRRNIALRAKL
+1041 
-1055 MH
+1055 

>member
-1 MNEQLA
+1 MNENLA

-20 AYNHKQISSRI
+20 AFNHKQISSRI
-31 GAGSKAERQEVIRTM
+31 GANSKAERQEVIRTI

-73 ELMPQNYVV
+73 ELLPQNYVT

-112 HHALHGDTV
+112 NHALHGDTV

-141 LKRAKTRFVGV
+141 IKRAKTRFVGV

-166 RTMQV
+166 RTMPV

-177 DDLAGA
+177 DDLGGA

-196 PERMNNPVGKVIKRL
+196 PERMNNPVGKVVKRL

-241 AKKIKKPTKKEI
+241 AKKIKKPAKKDLAG
-253 SSRRDFR
+253 RKDFR
-260 DVTTFT
+260 DITTFT

-279 SFRELPNGHV
+279 SYRELSNGHV

-344 EKLCFSV
+344 DKLCFSV
-351 VMEMDAKG
+351 VMEMDNKG
-359 KVHNT
+359 KIYNT
-364 WMGKTVIKSDR
+364 WMGKSVIKSDR
-375 RMAYEEAQEIIENG
+375 RMAYEEAQEIIEG
-389 DLKNEKSADA
+389 ERLKVKGERCDDA
-399 VTVAILKLHSIAEK
+399 VAVAILRLHGIAEK
-413 LRVARYKSG
+413 LRAARYKSG

-458 FMLLANR
+458 FMLLANKT
-465 SVAEYIGKPTNR
+465 VAEYIGKPQN
-477 VKSSKNSTTRT
+477 RT

-501 LNTFVEFVAK
+501 LNTFVEFVSK

-523 LAESYNRLFENIS
+523 LAESYNRLFENIA

-593 YLEGGASVNADE
+593 YLEGGNSVKADE
-605 YEDYCRHCSVMEKKA
+605 YEDYCKHCSIMEK
-620 ADAERT
+620 
-626 SVKYKQAEYL
+626 
-636 ADKLGQVFPA
+636 PA
-646 LISGV
+646 
-651 SKWGIY
+651 
-657 AEIEGNKCEGMIP
+657 
-670 IGSLKDDYYML
+670 
-681 DEDNYQVIGRRHG
+681 
-694 RCYKLGYPVHI
+694 
-705 RVRKVDLLKK
+705 
-715 QIDFDLVE
+715 
-723 EEDTRAPK
+723 
-731 HESKK
+731 
-736 KSHKETQKP
+736 
-745 KSHGRKKKG
+745 
-754 AKRGLMVLA
+754 
-763 CCLLA
+763 
-768 LGCQQVPQVPAE
+768 
-780 PDYAD
+780 
-785 TTQWFVADRG
+785 
-795 AGVDVFYITSTETDD
+795 
-810 YPMGGAV
+810 
-817 WYFSDTYNDSLR
+817 
-829 ALLQGE
+829 
-835 MTGVDQLLAGD
+835 
-846 LNFYSPYYRQ
+846 
-856 CSMETFT
+856 
-863 ADSLVAER
+863 
-871 MPLAMGDVK
+871 
-880 RAFDY
+880 
-885 YIEHLNGGRPFI
+885 
-897 VAGFSQGAIGVVE
+897 
-910 LLKHMDDEAYS
+910 
-921 RMVAAYVI
+921 
-929 GWKVTDDDLAA
+929 
-940 TTHILAARDSAD
+940 
-952 LGVTVCYNSVRTP
+952 
-965 QCAIPML
+965 
-972 SEGNRMAINPLNW
+972 
-985 RTDGEPATTVFRG
+985 
-998 DTLTVTLD
+998 
-1006 TASLLLCVDGYTR
+1006 
-1019 NDYMLPLVG
+1019 
-1028 VDGNYHCLDITLY
+1028 
-1041 AEAIRRNIALRAKL
+1041 
-1055 MH
+1055 

>member
-1 MNEQLA
+1 MNEELA

-31 GAGSKAERQEVIRTM
+31 GAGSKVERQEVIRTI

-59 HKGKYKINPKSIDD
+59 HKGKYKINPKSINDD
-73 ELMPQNYVV
+73 LMPQNYVT

-121 KVLMFP
+121 KVMLFP

-141 LKRAKTRFVGV
+141 IRRAKTRFVGV

-166 RTMQV
+166 RTMPV

-177 DDLAGA
+177 DDLGGA

-224 LAEYDFPLDF
+224 LAEYDFPLEF

-241 AKKIKKPTKKEI
+241 AKKIRKPTKKEI
-253 SSRRDFR
+253 ASRRDFR
-260 DVTTFT
+260 DITTFT

-279 SFRELPNGHV
+279 SFRELENGHV

-351 VMEMDAKG
+351 VMEMDNKG
-359 KVHNT
+359 KVYDS
-364 WMGKTVIKSDR
+364 WMGKSVIKSDR

-389 DLKNEKSADA
+389 ELKIENSADVVA
-399 VTVAILKLHSIAEK
+399 VAILKLHGIAEK
-413 LRVARYKSG
+413 LRAARYKSG

-458 FMLLANR
+458 FMLLANKT
-465 SVAEYIGKPTNR
+465 VAEFVGKTS
-477 VKSSKNSTTRT
+477 KTSASSKSRNTKT

-523 LAESYNRLFENIS
+523 LAESYNRLFENIA

-593 YLEGGASVNADE
+593 YLQGGKSVNADE

-626 SVKYKQAEYL
+626 SVKYKQAEFL

-694 RCYKLGYPVHI
+694 RTYKLGYPVHI
-705 RVRKVDLLKK
+705 RVRRVDLLKK

-723 EEDTRAPK
+723 EDEPLGKQTSSSAKKKSGKPARNKKGAPADK
-731 HESKK
+731 ENKK
-736 KSHKETQKP
+736 KSH
-745 KSHGRKKKG
+745 SRRRK
-754 AKRGLMVLA
+754 
-763 CCLLA
+763 
-768 LGCQQVPQVPAE
+768 
-780 PDYAD
+780 
-785 TTQWFVADRG
+785 
-795 AGVDVFYITSTETDD
+795 
-810 YPMGGAV
+810 
-817 WYFSDTYNDSLR
+817 
-829 ALLQGE
+829 
-835 MTGVDQLLAGD
+835 
-846 LNFYSPYYRQ
+846 
-856 CSMETFT
+856 
-863 ADSLVAER
+863 
-871 MPLAMGDVK
+871 
-880 RAFDY
+880 
-885 YIEHLNGGRPFI
+885 
-897 VAGFSQGAIGVVE
+897 
-910 LLKHMDDEAYS
+910 
-921 RMVAAYVI
+921 
-929 GWKVTDDDLAA
+929 
-940 TTHILAARDSAD
+940 
-952 LGVTVCYNSVRTP
+952 
-965 QCAIPML
+965 
-972 SEGNRMAINPLNW
+972 
-985 RTDGEPATTVFRG
+985 
-998 DTLTVTLD
+998 
-1006 TASLLLCVDGYTR
+1006 
-1019 NDYMLPLVG
+1019 
-1028 VDGNYHCLDITLY
+1028 
-1041 AEAIRRNIALRAKL
+1041 
-1055 MH
+1055 